1 MRHLYLY
8 PVIIWFGAAGLF
20 ALPAQAQTGNQLT
33 VEESV
38 NMGLEHSYRLR
49 AAGADVEGAE
59 AAFRQIRSNRLPTI
73 QGQASYMRLSDNI
86 PEVDYEIPGMDTTYT
101 LLPVEL
107 DRFHTELS
115 IEQLLFAGGRLNKR
129 IEAADRQA
137 EAAGL
142 MEKQER
148 VEVAFQIREA
158 YWNLYRAQAAH
169 EVLESA
175 LERVDTHLRNV
186 GNRVEEGASLQTELL
201 NAKTRR
207 AEVQLDQV
215 ESRSR
220 VQVARL
226 ELNRLLGLPED
237 AQTEPAAPEEPDV
250 SSSGRTEL
258 KGYVPEQR
266 PDLQALSERVGV
278 REAEVSAV
286 QSEWFPQVSL
296 VGRYVY
302 ARPNQYFFAEQDQFR
317 GTWEAGVRL
326 QWNIWSGGQ
335 RFAETSQARAK
346 LRKAEAQLADRR
358 EQARVEISRQ
368 YLELERAAEA
378 IEVAASSVDA
388 AKEAFQSARREY
400 EEGVVLSEQVLD
412 AEHAYRKA
420 QARHAEA
427 VADYEIAYAS
437 VLSARGQIW
446 GK

>member
-1 MRHLYLY
+1 MRYLY
-8 PVIIWFGAAGLF
+8 IAIVWFGVAGLF
-20 ALPAQAQTGNQLT
+20 ALSAQAQTGNQLT

-38 NMGLEHSYRLR
+38 KMGLEHSYQLR
-49 AAGADVEGAE
+49 AAEADVEGAE
-59 AAFRQIRSNRLPTI
+59 AALRQSRSSRLPTI

-86 PEVDYEIPGMDTTYT
+86 PEVDYEVPGTDTTYT

-107 DRFHTELS
+107 DQFHSELS
-115 IEQLLFAGGRLNKR
+115 VEQLLFAGGRLNKQ
-129 IEAADRQA
+129 IEAADHQA

-142 MEKQER
+142 MEKQEQ

-169 EVLESA
+169 EVIESA

-186 GNRVEEGASLQTELL
+186 QNRVEEGAALRTELL

-207 AEVQLDQV
+207 SEVLLDQV

-237 AQTEPAAPEEPDV
+237 AQTEPVAPDEPGASPFGMD
-250 SSSGRTEL
+250 GL
-258 KGYVPEQR
+258 KERALEQR
-266 PDLQALSERVGV
+266 PELQALSEQVGA
-278 REAEVSAV
+278 REAEISAV
-286 QSEWFPQVSL
+286 RGEWFPQISL

-335 RFAETSQARAK
+335 RFAETSQARAQ
-346 LRKAEAQLADRR
+346 LRKAEAQLADRK
-358 EQARVEISRQ
+358 EQARVEVSRQ

-378 IEVAASSVDA
+378 IDVAANSVDA
-388 AKEAFQSARREY
+388 AEEAFQSMRRQY
-400 EEGVVLSEQVLD
+400 KEGVALSEQVLD
-412 AEHAYRKA
+412 AEHAYRQA
-420 QARHAEA
+420 QSRHAEA
-427 VADYEIAYAS
+427 LADYEIAYAA
-437 VLSARGQIW
+437 VLNALGQIW
-446 GK
+446 RK